1 MLLFFI
7 NRLLKFTGCLCPIN
21 QVTTEFASGITS
33 EQGGKME
40 VTINKTKVSIIQ
52 GDITRQAT
60 DAIVNAANSS
70 LMGGGGV
77 DGAIH
82 RAGGPAILEECKK
95 IVARQ
100 GRLPTGKA
108 VITTG
113 GNLKAQYVIHT
124 VGPIWH
130 GGSGNEA
137 ELLRSAYHECL
148 KLATEKKLASISFP
162 SISTGAY
169 GYPVD
174 EAAKIAVS
182 TVVSFLKE
190 QAASLKDVVFVL
202 FDSRT
207 YQSYY
212 SALQAYL
219 DRPEV

>member
-1 MLLFFI
+1 
-7 NRLLKFTGCLCPIN
+7 
-21 QVTTEFASGITS
+21 
-33 EQGGKME
+33 ME
-40 VTINKTKVSIIQ
+40 VNVNQTKLAIIQ
-52 GDITRQAT
+52 GDITKQTT
-60 DAIVNAANSS
+60 DAIVNAANPS

-95 IVARQ
+95 VVAQQ

-130 GGSGNEA
+130 SGSGNEA
-137 ELLRSAYHECL
+137 ELLKSAYYECL
-148 KLATEKKLASISFP
+148 KLATENKLASISFP

-169 GYPVD
+169 GYPVE
-174 EAAKIAVS
+174 EAARIALN
-182 TVVSFLKE
+182 TVFAFLEK
-190 QAASLKDVVFVL
+190 QTTSLKDAVFVL

-207 YQSYY
+207 YQSYCA
-212 SALQAYL
+212 ALQ
-219 DRPEV
+219 EVTGDSQA

>member
-1 MLLFFI
+1 
-7 NRLLKFTGCLCPIN
+7 
-21 QVTTEFASGITS
+21 
-33 EQGGKME
+33 ME
-40 VTINKTKVSIIQ
+40 LTVNKTKVSTIQ
-52 GDITRQAT
+52 GDITKQAT
-60 DAIVNAANSS
+60 DTIVNAANTS

-95 IVARQ
+95 IVSKQ

-130 GGSGNEA
+130 GGSKNES
-137 ELLRSAYHECL
+137 ELLKSAYYECL
-148 KLATEKKLASISFP
+148 KVATETKLASISFP

-174 EAAKIAVS
+174 EAARIAANA
-182 TVVSFLKE
+182 VVSFLQE
-190 QAASLKDVVFVL
+190 QATSLKEVVFVL

-207 YQSYY
+207 YESYS
-212 SALQAYL
+212 SALREAAGGSKT
-219 DRPEV
+219 

>member
-1 MLLFFI
+1 MAIEEQAMELTI
-7 NRLLKFTGCLCPIN
+7 NR
-21 QVTTEFASGITS
+21 
-33 EQGGKME
+33 
-40 VTINKTKVSIIQ
+40 TKLTIIQ
-52 GDITRQAT
+52 GDITKQAT
-60 DAIVNAANSS
+60 DAIVNAANPS

-82 RAGGPAILEECKK
+82 RVGGPAILEECKK

-113 GNLKAQYVIHT
+113 GNLKARYVIHT

-130 GGSGNEA
+130 GGSRSES
-137 ELLRSAYHECL
+137 ELLKSAYYECL
-148 KLATEKKLASISFP
+148 QLATENKLASISFP

-174 EAAKIAVS
+174 EAARIALS
-182 TVVSFLKE
+182 TVFSFLKE
-190 QAASLKDVVFVL
+190 QATSLKDVVFVL

-207 YQSYY
+207 YQSYC
-212 SALQAYL
+212 SALQEFLSNRA
-219 DRPEV
+219 

>member
-1 MLLFFI
+1 MLPFVTK
-7 NRLLKFTGCLCPIN
+7 RLLKFPARRWLIN
-21 QVTTEFASGITS
+21 QPTTQFVSGTVS

-40 VTINKTKVSIIQ
+40 VTVNKTKVSMIQ
-52 GDITRQAT
+52 GDITKQAT

-82 RAGGPAILEECKK
+82 RAGGSAILEECKK

-100 GRLPTGKA
+100 GRLPAGQA

-113 GNLKAQYVIHT
+113 GNLKARYVIHT
-124 VGPIWH
+124 VGPIWR
-130 GGSGNEA
+130 GGGGNEA
-137 ELLRSAYHECL
+137 ALLKSAYYECL
-148 KLATEKKLASISFP
+148 KAATENKIASVSFP

-174 EAAKIAVS
+174 EAAEIAAG
-182 TVVSFLKE
+182 TVISFLEE
-190 QAASLKDVVFVL
+190 QATSLEKVVFVL

-207 YQSYY
+207 YQSYC
-212 SALQAYL
+212 SALRVYL
-219 DRPEV
+219 DRSET

>member
-1 MLLFFI
+1 M
-7 NRLLKFTGCLCPIN
+7 
-21 QVTTEFASGITS
+21 QVTVNRTRLSVIE
-33 EQGGKME
+33 
-40 VTINKTKVSIIQ
+40 
-52 GDITRQAT
+52 GDITKQAT
-60 DAIVNAANSS
+60 DAIVNAANPS
-70 LMGGGGV
+70 LTGGGGV

-113 GNLKAQYVIHT
+113 GNLKARYVIHT
-124 VGPIWH
+124 VGPVWH
-130 GGSGNEA
+130 GGGQNEA
-137 ELLRSAYHECL
+137 ELLRSAYYECL
-148 KLATEKKLASISFP
+148 KLATENKLAGISFP

-169 GYPVD
+169 GYPVA

-182 TVVSFLKE
+182 TVISFLQK
-190 QAASLKDVVFVL
+190 QATSLQDVVFVL

-207 YQSYY
+207 YQSYC

-219 DRPEV
+219 NHQEA